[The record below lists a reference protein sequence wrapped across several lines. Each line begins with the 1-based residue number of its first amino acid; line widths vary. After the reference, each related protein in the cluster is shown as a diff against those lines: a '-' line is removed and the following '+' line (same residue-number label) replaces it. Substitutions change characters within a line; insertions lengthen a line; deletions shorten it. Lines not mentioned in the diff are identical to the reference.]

1 MIFRG
6 ASHHHRITTIL
17 IGAFLAVMVNVSVI
31 PTPAHAV
38 TAEEQLSD
46 PVLEDRAR
54 DLFLQLRCLVCQNQS
69 IGDSDAELAID
80 LRKDVRKML
89 LEGQDDPDIL
99 TDIHQRYGDYVLM
112 RPPVTPQTALLW
124 GLPALLV
131 IAAFGLIWLVMR
143 RRIPGAIAQDDASL
157 SAESETLTQ
166 QRSLSPRLL
175 ASLAVVIILGACSLY
190 LFLGNPTLPSAP
202 IASRMAEIAQAD
214 AQSRSQQ
221 QQADAALSAARAA
234 RDAAP
239 EDIETLLRLALAAAS
254 ASAHDEEISAL
265 QTAFRLSG
273 SNLAIKSL
281 IADAR
286 YRQAGRLVTP
296 PLRSLID
303 EILAERPDDVRALFL
318 YGLAAHQDE
327 DYPLA
332 LARFQRLLTLTPQN
346 APWAETL
353 KAQIT
358 DTASK
363 GGLPL
368 PAGMAGPSEEDITAA
383 AALSDN
389 ERSEMINSM
398 VAQLEARLSDQ
409 PDDLAGWLRLA
420 QVKSQLGLREDAF
433 YATVKAAQ
441 LSSRSDIILQ
451 ALELLL
457 SLDNETERPD
467 AAMIEAVRPLISQL
481 SDNGDFQAE
490 TLFFNGH
497 IASLLGDKTEA
508 LSHWQA
514 LLRLLP
520 DGSDAA
526 LSLASEIE
534 TLKNN

>member
-1 MIFRG
+1 MIFTG
-6 ASHHHRITTIL
+6 ASHHHRITAIL
-17 IGAFLAVMVNVSVI
+17 IVAFLAVMVNVSLI

-112 RPPVTPQTALLW
+112 RPPVSPQTALLW

-131 IAAFGLIWLVMR
+131 IAAFGLIWLVIR
-143 RRIPGAIAQDDASL
+143 RRIPDAIAQDDASL

-190 LFLGNPTLPSAP
+190 LFLGNPTLPSVP

-273 SNLAIKSL
+273 SNPAIKSL

-353 KAQIT
+353 KVQIT

-368 PAGMAGPSEEDITAA
+368 PVGMAGPSEEDITAA

-398 VAQLEARLSDQ
+398 VAQLEARLRDQ

-420 QVKSQLGLREDAF
+420 QVKSKLGLREDAF
-433 YATVKAAQ
+433 YATIKAAQ

-467 AAMIEAVRPLISQL
+467 AAMIDAARPLISQL
-481 SDNGDFQAE
+481 SDNGDFLAE
-490 TLFFNGH
+490 TLFFSGH

-508 LSHWQA
+508 LLHWQA

-526 LSLASEIE
+526 LSLASEIKK
-534 TLKNN
+534 LQNN